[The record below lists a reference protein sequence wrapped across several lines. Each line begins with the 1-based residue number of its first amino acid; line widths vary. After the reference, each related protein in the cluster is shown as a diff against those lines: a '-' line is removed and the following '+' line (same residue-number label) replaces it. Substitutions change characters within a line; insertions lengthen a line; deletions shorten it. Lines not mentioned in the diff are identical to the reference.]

1 MKKVICAILFVGFV
15 LTACDEKRRT
25 DGYVPVEGV
34 SLNVTEQIMG
44 VGHELQLQA
53 TVIPEDATD
62 KTVVWSS
69 DDESIVTVDE
79 EGTVSAHAQG
89 QATVTVT
96 AEDGGFTAECLVTVE
111 SVRDV
116 YAAGF
121 VTDQTTRKSLG
132 ACWKNGEE
140 LYRFELTGSALEG
153 RAESIYVTDRGDVY
167 VSGYEIQEGGST
179 RVAYIYK
186 NGEILYQ
193 LSQPESGVHCLANKV
208 YVSEDGSVYAAG
220 FESDIYS
227 NTSVGLVWK
236 DGQVLNTY
244 ADEGKSIYTNSM
256 DVQGDDIYVAG
267 YYTEG
272 EFSIPFYYKN
282 EERVDLMSPSTA
294 GRYPAQGE
302 AYDIVVTDNGD
313 VYVAG
318 YARRDEDGQSN
329 ATVWKNGEM
338 QYWGEAGVSSTSNAI
353 DVQDGAVYVCGH
365 GTWDTTLSAA
375 YWIDGVMYPLLQN
388 NTDYYDI
395 VVVDGDVYTGG
406 DRIIGDAGNISF
418 NGFIWKNGEVL
429 FDISEE
435 GWGTTVQSIFV
446 K

>member
-1 MKKVICAILFVGFV
+1 MGFV

-44 VGHELQLQA
+44 IGHELQLQA
-53 TVIPEDATD
+53 TVLPEDATD

-69 DDESIVTVDE
+69 DNESIVTVDE

-96 AEDGGFTAECLVTVE
+96 AEDGGFTAGCLVTVE

-116 YAAGF
+116 YAAGL
-121 VTDQTTRKSLG
+121 VTDQTTRKSWG
-132 ACWKNGEE
+132 VCWKNGEE
-140 LYRFELTGSALEG
+140 LYRFELTGSALAG
-153 RAESIYVTDRGDVY
+153 RAESIYVTDGGDVY

-193 LSQPESGVHCLANKV
+193 LSQPESGVHCLANEV

-220 FESDIYS
+220 FELDIYS

-236 DGQVLNTY
+236 DGQVRNTY
-244 ADEGKSIYTNSM
+244 AGEGKSIYTNSM
-256 DVQGDDIYVAG
+256 DVQGNDIYVAG

-272 EFSIPFYYKN
+272 EFLIPLYCKN
-282 EERVDLMSPSTA
+282 EEMVDLMSPGA
-294 GRYPAQGE
+294 VGEYPDQGE
-302 AYDIVVTDNGD
+302 ANDIVVTDNGD
-313 VYVAG
+313 VYVTG
-318 YARRDEDGQSN
+318 YARRDEDGKSN

-338 QYWGEAGVSSTSNAI
+338 QYWGEAGVSSISNAI
-353 DVQDGAVYVCGH
+353 YVHDGVVYICGN
-365 GTWDTTLSAA
+365 GTWGDAWSAA
-375 YWIDGVMYPLLQN
+375 YWIDMARCPLSQYY
-388 NTDYYDI
+388 TDYNDI

-406 DRIIGDAGNISF
+406 NEIVGDTGTS
-418 NGFIWKNGEVL
+418 NGLVWKNGEEL
-429 FDISEE
+429 FNISEE
-435 GWGTTVQSIFV
+435 GWDASVHSIFV